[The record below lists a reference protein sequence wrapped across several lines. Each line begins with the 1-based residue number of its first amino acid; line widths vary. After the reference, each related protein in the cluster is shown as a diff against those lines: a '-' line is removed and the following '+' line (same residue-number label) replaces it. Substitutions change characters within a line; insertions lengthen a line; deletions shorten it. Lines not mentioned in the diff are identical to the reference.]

1 MWTVLA
7 MLLLQLPIDRHPS
20 RVNACYI
27 RLNLLWCLEILD
39 AMPASWFVVIKTV
52 ACSHAFICKI
62 CCESMSNMIN
72 SSYGLM
78 LEGTGGLVPTK
89 VCRYLNVSYS
99 TLVGCRPYSGR
110 HSKHS
115 FNQDEPVTLHQ
126 DLVITLSQL
135 FRFSSPP

>member
-1 MWTVLA
+1 

-78 LEGTGGLVPTK
+78 LEGTGGLVPAK
-89 VCRYLNVSYS
+89 VCCDLNVPYLTAWLAADHTPAN
-99 TLVGCRPYSGR
+99 TLI
-110 HSKHS
+110 
-115 FNQDEPVTLHQ
+115 T
-126 DLVITLSQL
+126 DLIRMNRLPCIKT
-135 FRFSSPP
+135 

>member
-1 MWTVLA
+1 
-7 MLLLQLPIDRHPS
+7 
-20 RVNACYI
+20 
-27 RLNLLWCLEILD
+27 
-39 AMPASWFVVIKTV
+39 
-52 ACSHAFICKI
+52 
-62 CCESMSNMIN
+62 
-72 SSYGLM
+72 M